1 VIVTFTPNPSLDKTL
16 ELDAALRT
24 GAVQRATGHSAEPG
38 GKGVN
43 ISRALTAAGTPSL
56 AVLPGDAGD
65 PVLVALRQLGVTTRA
80 LPIGAPLRT
89 NTAITDPS
97 GVTTKINEP
106 GPEFDAELTAALLQ
120 LLLDASAGATW
131 VALAGS
137 LPPGV
142 PTDFYAQAIN
152 LLRERFGAD
161 APKIAL
167 DTSGEPL
174 AAALH
179 AAPDLIKPNAEEL
192 LELHAACTGTAP
204 AAPEAM
210 QRLAEDLETDPARA
224 VELAIE
230 LQHYGARS
238 ALVTL
243 GAHGAVLIAQQSHQQ
258 SAAQHRTAPHE
269 SGPLG
274 SGPQAGIHTALRAW
288 GPAIV
293 PRSTVGAGDA
303 SLAGFIASAQAGDS
317 PADSLTHAMAMGRA
331 AAELPG
337 SIMPTPEQLSTDEL
351 SIEELSTA
359 EISTEHLIL
368 NPRTTVNVETS

>member
-16 ELDAALRT
+16 ELGAALRT

-56 AVLPGDAGD
+56 AVLPGDDGD
-65 PVLVALRQLGVTTRA
+65 PVLVALRQLGVNTRA

-106 GPEFDAELTAALLQ
+106 GPEFDAELTDALLR
-120 LLLDASAGATW
+120 LLLDASSGATW

-142 PTDFYAQAIN
+142 PMDFYAQAIN
-152 LLRERFGAD
+152 ILRERFGAD

-192 LELHAACTGTAP
+192 LELHTACTGTAS
-204 AAPEAM
+204 AAPESM

-224 VELAIE
+224 VELALE

-243 GAHGAVLIAQQSHQQ
+243 GAHGAVLIQQQE
-258 SAAQHRTAPHE
+258 A
-269 SGPLG
+269 G
-274 SGPQAGIHTALRAW
+274 SETEATTALRAW

-317 PADSLTHAMAMGRA
+317 PTDSLKHAMAMGRA

-337 SIMPTPEQLSTDEL
+337 SIMPTPEQLSTE
-351 SIEELSTA
+351 

>member
-56 AVLPGDAGD
+56 AVLPGDDGD
-65 PVLVALRQLGVTTRA
+65 PVLVALRQLGVNTRA

-106 GPEFDAELTAALLQ
+106 GPEFDAELTDALLR
-120 LLLDASAGATW
+120 LLLDASSGATW

-152 LLRERFGAD
+152 ILRERFGAD

-174 AAALH
+174 SAALH

-192 LELHAACTGTAP
+192 LELHTACTGTASV
-204 AAPEAM
+204 APESM

-224 VELAIE
+224 VELALE

-243 GAHGAVLIAQQSHQQ
+243 GAHGAVLIQQSKQQPEKHAAQQE
-258 SAAQHRTAPHE
+258 T
-269 SGPLG
+269 
-274 SGPQAGIHTALRAW
+274 GPQAAVPTALRAW

-317 PADSLTHAMAMGRA
+317 PTDSLKHAMAMGRA

-337 SIMPTPEQLSTDEL
+337 SIMPTPEQLST
-351 SIEELSTA
+351 EELSTE

-368 NPRTTVNVETS
+368 NQRTTVNVETS